1 MKRKW
6 SLRLGAAVLCAVL
19 LGSCGSTA
27 AAPAESTAPAD
38 PLTGQQLLYPEQRA
52 AAVVI
57 ENTTDSTTQWGIGSA
72 SVVLEAMTES
82 GSSTEL
88 CLVYPALSAMPV
100 VGPVTRGQD
109 LYWRLLSGQQVL
121 PIQCGSNAYAKR
133 YLEYYNLRAVD
144 AQEVGRNAFVSTG
157 YSWDNTPL
165 WRTSGK
171 AVAAVLDS
179 LSISTAVNQNT
190 ASGSESE
197 TAGVLPAL
205 LPQRDTG
212 HLPDANAADAVK
224 ATVNFQSGGA
234 TGFVYDDALA
244 AYGMLHAD
252 GTPQLDANTGTQAVF
267 DNLLILYSGSS
278 LRDDGR
284 TLDYDLSMGGG
295 VWLNGGHLWQITWTQ
310 GTQSTLALY
319 DSNGKPLNLPA
330 GRSYIALL
338 SSLTGQELLVQLTG
352 GSYTFRIVGVY
363 KYEQSAFSFST
374 ASDKD
379 ISTSLYIPLSTAKQL
394 VGADRGFSN
403 ITVQAA
409 LGESSTEVAA
419 EVKNYLSRYYRTNEN
434 YTVTAISMDTMIS
447 SVDSMMSTLSVAISV
462 IAGISL
468 LVGGIGVMNIML
480 VSVTERTREIGT
492 RKALGATNNNI
503 RLQFVVESVI
513 ICLIGGAIGIVL
525 GAIMGYVGSGL
536 LKNAVLPSIGAIVLA
551 FTFSLAVGVF
561 FGYYPANKAAKMDP
575 IEALRYE

>member
-121 PIQCGSNAYAKR
+121 PIQCGSSAYAKR

-171 AVAAVLDS
+171 AVASVLDS
-179 LSISTAVNQNT
+179 LSISAAVNQS

-197 TAGVLPAL
+197 TAGVLPTL

-224 ATVNFQSGGA
+224 ATVNFQSG
-234 TGFVYDDALA
+234 DALHTIACMAQAIARNAPLTELTEEERGVMAHFKNPAMPSVAVTADA
-244 AYGMLHAD
+244 AIKIATARQEFASTDTFLEMIGFDQAD
-252 GTPQLDANTGTQAVF
+252 IRRIRAQEQRARGQ
-267 DNLLILYSGSS
+267 
-278 LRDDGR
+278 
-284 TLDYDLSMGGG
+284 
-295 VWLNGGHLWQITWTQ
+295 
-310 GTQSTLALY
+310 
-319 DSNGKPLNLPA
+319 
-330 GRSYIALL
+330 ALL
-338 SSLTGQELLVQLTG
+338 MEM
-352 GSYTFRIVGVY
+352 
-363 KYEQSAFSFST
+363 
-374 ASDKD
+374 DN
-379 ISTSLYIPLSTAKQL
+379 
-394 VGADRGFSN
+394 ADN
-403 ITVQAA
+403 
-409 LGESSTEVAA
+409 
-419 EVKNYLSRYYRTNEN
+419 
-434 YTVTAISMDTMIS
+434 
-447 SVDSMMSTLSVAISV
+447 
-462 IAGISL
+462 
-468 LVGGIGVMNIML
+468 
-480 VSVTERTREIGT
+480 GT
-492 RKALGATNNNI
+492 D
-503 RLQFVVESVI
+503 VE
-513 ICLIGGAIGIVL
+513 
-525 GAIMGYVGSGL
+525 
-536 LKNAVLPSIGAIVLA
+536 
-551 FTFSLAVGVF
+551 
-561 FGYYPANKAAKMDP
+561 
-575 IEALRYE
+575 

>member
-19 LGSCGSTA
+19 LGSCGGTA

-57 ENTTDSTTQWGIGSA
+57 ENTTGSTTQWGIGSA
-72 SVVLEAMTES
+72 SVVLEALTES

-121 PIQCGSNAYAKR
+121 PIQCGNSAYAKR

-144 AQEVGRNAFVSTG
+144 AQEVGCNAFVSTG
-157 YSWDNTPL
+157 YSWNSTPL

-171 AVAAVLDS
+171 AVSSVLDS
-179 LSISTAVNQNT
+179 LSISAAVNQN
-190 ASGSESE
+190 AAGSESE

-212 HLPDANAADAVK
+212 HLPDANAADAVNV
-224 ATVNFQSGGA
+224 TVNFQSGGA

-252 GTPQLDANTGTQAVF
+252 GTPQLDANTGIQAAF

-295 VWLNGGHLWQITWTQ
+295 IWLNGGHLWQITWTQ

-319 DSNGKPLNLPA
+319 DSNGKPLELPA

-338 SSLTGQELLVQLTG
+338 SSLTGQELLVQNSTG
-352 GSYTFRIVGVY
+352 
-363 KYEQSAFSFST
+363 EA
-374 ASDKD
+374 
-379 ISTSLYIPLSTAKQL
+379 L
-394 VGADRGFSN
+394 VGAG
-403 ITVQAA
+403 
-409 LGESSTEVAA
+409 
-419 EVKNYLSRYYRTNEN
+419 
-434 YTVTAISMDTMIS
+434 
-447 SVDSMMSTLSVAISV
+447 
-462 IAGISL
+462 
-468 LVGGIGVMNIML
+468 
-480 VSVTERTREIGT
+480 
-492 RKALGATNNNI
+492 
-503 RLQFVVESVI
+503 
-513 ICLIGGAIGIVL
+513 
-525 GAIMGYVGSGL
+525 
-536 LKNAVLPSIGAIVLA
+536 
-551 FTFSLAVGVF
+551 
-561 FGYYPANKAAKMDP
+561 
-575 IEALRYE
+575 